1 MSNDVDVVV
10 VMNEPMGPHTTY
22 RVGGSV
28 ARFATVTNE
37 EHLAVALGQ
46 WGRSE
51 DLRVVGNGSNLL
63 VADGLQDWVV
73 LRLAGEL
80 STLTWEIHDDHV
92 DVVAGAGLDLPI
104 AARQLSAAGITGFE
118 WAVGVPGTF
127 GGAIAMN
134 AGGHGS
140 DMAASVV
147 SVRAWRAG
155 DAIELTS
162 PELDFGY
169 RHSSLRPTDVV
180 SSVRLRL
187 TTGDS
192 ASAKAALKEIVSW
205 RRTHQPGGANAG
217 SVFRNPTDDSA
228 GRLLDRV
235 GAKGLRVGTAM
246 VSVKHANFIIADEG
260 GRADDIFALMRLL
273 RNRVRDE
280 AGVTLI
286 AETRLW
292 GFGEEL

>member
-37 EHLAVALGQ
+37 EQLAVALGQ